1 MEQYHGIN
9 CPICGK
15 PLEDGREISVC
26 PECGA
31 PYHKECIQKR
41 GSCCFPELH
50 RLHENWQP
58 DGSASGSSRSSS
70 SSEETCR
77 CPNCGKENPISGV
90 FCVNCGAPLQSDA
103 SRQYRQRYYQQNGGY
118 GSGSPFEQGSE
129 GGYQGSPFGQPGMGQ
144 GPGGMGGFGP
154 AGQSGGFGPNV
165 YSPFAGMNPEEKLD
179 DIAVTDYALFV
190 GQNTHYF
197 LPRFKLM
204 AEGKKVLP
212 NFSAF
217 LFSGFYFLYRKMVLW
232 GILLLCMNVL
242 LYLPSVMLMVNAVQ
256 YAINPEAALM
266 FNPDVV
272 SSMSMVAS
280 FISVA
285 LNVVL
290 CLFTNR
296 LYYAFTRKK
305 INGIKAKESDIS
317 RHSQLIQKRGGVLKV
332 LIPILLVAYFVL
344 YIGIQ
349 YMVLNLAG

>member
-1 MEQYHGIN
+1 MNKDQKGAIKAR
-9 CPICGK
+9 P
-15 PLEDGREISVC
+15 SVSPAWDRD
-26 PECGA
+26 PEA
-31 PYHKECIQKR
+31 WVA
-41 GSCCFPELH
+41 L
-50 RLHENWQP
+50 
-58 DGSASGSSRSSS
+58 
-70 SSEETCR
+70 
-77 CPNCGKENPISGV
+77 V
-90 FCVNCGAPLQSDA
+90 LQD
-103 SRQYRQRYYQQNGGY
+103 
-118 GSGSPFEQGSE
+118 SPW
-129 GGYQGSPFGQPGMGQ
+129 
-144 GPGGMGGFGP
+144 
-154 AGQSGGFGPNV
+154 GFGPNV

-232 GILLLCMNVL
+232 GILLLCMDVL
-242 LYLPSVMLMVNAVQ
+242 LYLPSVMVMVNAVQ
-256 YAINPEAALM
+256 YAINPEAVLM

-349 YMVLNLAG
+349 YMVLNLMG

>member
-1 MEQYHGIN
+1 
-9 CPICGK
+9 
-15 PLEDGREISVC
+15 
-26 PECGA
+26 
-31 PYHKECIQKR
+31 
-41 GSCCFPELH
+41 
-50 RLHENWQP
+50 
-58 DGSASGSSRSSS
+58 
-70 SSEETCR
+70 
-77 CPNCGKENPISGV
+77 
-90 FCVNCGAPLQSDA
+90 
-103 SRQYRQRYYQQNGGY
+103 
-118 GSGSPFEQGSE
+118 
-129 GGYQGSPFGQPGMGQ
+129 
-144 GPGGMGGFGP
+144 
-154 AGQSGGFGPNV
+154 
-165 YSPFAGMNPEEKLD
+165 MNPEEKLD

-242 LYLPSVMLMVNAVQ
+242 LYLPSLMVIVNSVQ

-349 YMVLNLAG
+349 YMVLNLMG